1 MSVSLTQ
8 QMRAGLGG
16 KAWRCYRFDHAV
28 VGTNPLLS
36 VSAASLDL
44 TYIECVIGEHAG
56 VPVATAA
63 TASVMMRMA
72 VSITANNASLVWVG
86 STEAVTQY
94 ITIVGW

>member
-8 QMRAGLGG
+8 QMRASLGG

-28 VGTNPLLS
+28 AGS
-36 VSAASLDL
+36 QEVSAASLDL
-44 TYIECVIGEHAG
+44 TYIECVIGEHSG
-56 VPVATAA
+56 IPVQAK
-63 TASVMMRMA
+63 SGSIICRMA
-72 VSITANNASLVWVG
+72 VSILANHDGIRWIG